1 MYCRKCGK
9 QLADG
14 MAFCPACG
22 TRIESTE
29 NNEEI
34 TVVEEKKSFFDD
46 ENNNLKIMNIIL
58 LTISIVDLVL
68 SVVFY
73 GTIIR
78 IVTLSLSLIIAILA
92 LIFYIKKKSKY
103 DFLSFS
109 ITITLFLYNI
119 GMLVYVY
126 SLK

>member
-9 QLADG
+9 QLVDG
-14 MAFCPACG
+14 MSFCPACG
-22 TRIESTE
+22 TRIESLE
-29 NNEEI
+29 NKEEN
-34 TVVEEKKSFFDD
+34 VVNEEKKTFFDG
-46 ENNNLKIMNIIL
+46 ENTNLKAPNIL
-58 LTISIVDLVL
+58 LLVAAIVDLVL
-68 SVVFY
+68 SIIFY
-73 GTIIR
+73 GTIIK
-78 IVTLSLSLIIAILA
+78 IVTISLSLIIAILA

-126 SLK
+126 TLK